1 MTGQVVLSPV
11 LGTGLGHPQLRSGTK
26 SAMIC
31 TRNTEVTIDII
42 NDTHMPSCFSSAEWV
57 ADWTPKAK
65 RI

>member
-1 MTGQVVLSPV
+1 
-11 LGTGLGHPQLRSGTK
+11 
-26 SAMIC
+26 MIC